1 MTDFT
6 TLAFEHAPIGLV
18 LSEYRI
24 IKRCNSTFSQMLGYR
39 TGEIEGR
46 SFRMFYGSAEEFDL
60 VGNVGISALR
70 RTGKYSDERL
80 LRHREGHSIWC
91 RFRAHSM
98 TPDEPLARLIL
109 SYALISE
116 NKLPIVL
123 SKRERQVIGF
133 MNQGLTSKEIAREL
147 GLSHRTI
154 EDVRARLLKRFGVK
168 RSADLLGR
176 LTEFG

>member
-1 MTDFT
+1 
-6 TLAFEHAPIGLV
+6 
-18 LSEYRI
+18 
-24 IKRCNSTFSQMLGYR
+24 
-39 TGEIEGR
+39 
-46 SFRMFYGSAEEFDL
+46 
-60 VGNVGISALR
+60 
-70 RTGKYSDERL
+70 
-80 LRHREGHSIWC
+80 
-91 RFRAHSM
+91 M

-168 RSADLLGR
+168 RSADLLGV
-176 LTEFG
+176 